1 VIHVL
6 LNLITADP
14 ALLGDSIG
22 YMESEVR
29 PAVESQQGSLGTSLL
44 ANPEL
49 GVAILESFWASG
61 DALRDSETMAA
72 PSRRE
77 AAQRARAKV
86 TIERYQVPVFEQE
99 AFSDAGVGVRLTRMD
114 VQPSAAMD
122 VPLSAVED
130 AIATFGD
137 TAVPWLAETD
147 GFCSALLFVDWASGH
162 SIAQTVW
169 RDPQALAATR
179 NAAGGDPGR
188 YRNGGQ
194 LCDPLRRRVPAGV
207 QFRADGLTGLLA
219 RGTERRCTGGS
230 ATLRNSDEC

>member
-1 VIHVL
+1 
-6 LNLITADP
+6 
-14 ALLGDSIG
+14 
-22 YMESEVR
+22 MESEVR
-29 PAVESQQGSLGTSLL
+29 PAVARQPGNVTAGEPGTRCRDTRIV
-44 ANPEL
+44 L
-49 GVAILESFWASG
+49 GVGRCAA
-61 DALRDSETMAA
+61 DSETMAA

-77 AAQRARAKV
+77 AAHRARAKV

-147 GFCSALLFVDWASGH
+147 GFCSALLFVDWASGR

-169 RDPQALAATR
+169 RDPQALAATQST
-179 NAAGGDPGR
+179 AAAI
-188 YRNGGQ
+188 
-194 LCDPLRRRVPAGV
+194 RVDTA
-207 QFRADGLTGLLA
+207 RAANCVIRSVEECRLVFSSA
-219 RGTERRCTGGS
+219 RT
-230 ATLRNSDEC
+230 A